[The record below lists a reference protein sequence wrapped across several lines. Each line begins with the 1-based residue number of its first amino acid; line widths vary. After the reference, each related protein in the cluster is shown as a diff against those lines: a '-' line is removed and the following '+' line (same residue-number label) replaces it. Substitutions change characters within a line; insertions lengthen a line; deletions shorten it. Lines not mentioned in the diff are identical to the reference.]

1 MEKKVTVVAK
11 GEEWVNVPDALI
23 GIEYGDL
30 LVISKFP
37 DTHKYTAEQRW
48 LKDIRIV
55 ADEYVRY
62 CMAENIPLTIYI
74 DGEVPATHRR
84 ILEEN
89 GYNGKFDNKNPVE
102 LELYIDQL
110 TFYDKV
116 PGVKEPTK
124 LKTYSIHHERHDRK
138 IIDEM
143 IAKVDVDRFKK
154 LCAIALGHGKKPGDD
169 VVKKILEDWA
179 EAKYDYYVTFGN
191 QLVIS
196 GPIDFQIDE
205 TEMAPMIYGL
215 YQKYPMYAATLDKIV
230 EDGTMAAFTK
240 NEMPKSKFF
249 AKYAPDDYK
258 AGMKI
263 SKFLSHLFSVPR
275 GVGKD
280 GSVESLSLSER
291 FDIDFSKAMQDRVI
305 KGKVC
310 ISIDPYDFLT
320 SGTNMHGWS
329 TCQKIWGSMA
339 GGVFTW
345 LTDPNALVAYRE
357 NGKEYLYDK
366 IMSRGVEGREE
377 FDFGKNAFRGN
388 SKSWRQIINGDVNT
402 CTFLFGREYPQNKE
416 ITEISDKARE
426 LLEAVVGKAIGVT
439 DWDNYGDLD
448 NIHNQNYFGGGPVYK
463 DVTNHHYSDIRNWHS
478 LRQQYKIKK
487 ALVAPSGSDM
497 SKAHVTAGGHTYCL
511 ICGKKLRSDNSGV
524 TCGEH

>member
-11 GEEWVNVPDALI
+11 GEEWVNVPDALT

-48 LKDIRIV
+48 LKDNRIV
-55 ADEYVRY
+55 ADEYVHY

-110 TFYDKV
+110 TFFDKV

-124 LKTYSIHHERHDRK
+124 SKTYSIHHERHDRK

-154 LCAIALGHGKKPGDD
+154 LCAIALGRGKQPDND
-169 VVKKILEDWA
+169 VVKKILEEWA

-191 QLVIS
+191 QFVIS
-196 GPIDFQIDE
+196 SPIDFQIDE
-205 TEMAPMIYGL
+205 TEMAPMVYGL

-230 EDGTMAAFTK
+230 EDGTMSAFTK

-258 AGMKI
+258 AGMKV

-275 GVGKD
+275 GVCKD
-280 GSVESLSLSER
+280 GSVASMSLSER
-291 FDIDFSKAMQDRVI
+291 FSIDFSMVIQDRVI
-305 KGKVC
+305 
-310 ISIDPYDFLT
+310 
-320 SGTNMHGWS
+320 
-329 TCQKIWGSMA
+329 
-339 GGVFTW
+339 
-345 LTDPNALVAYRE
+345 
-357 NGKEYLYDK
+357 
-366 IMSRGVEGREE
+366 
-377 FDFGKNAFRGN
+377 
-388 SKSWRQIINGDVNT
+388 
-402 CTFLFGREYPQNKE
+402 
-416 ITEISDKARE
+416 
-426 LLEAVVGKAIGVT
+426 
-439 DWDNYGDLD
+439 
-448 NIHNQNYFGGGPVYK
+448 
-463 DVTNHHYSDIRNWHS
+463 
-478 LRQQYKIKK
+478 
-487 ALVAPSGSDM
+487 
-497 SKAHVTAGGHTYCL
+497 
-511 ICGKKLRSDNSGV
+511 
-524 TCGEH
+524 